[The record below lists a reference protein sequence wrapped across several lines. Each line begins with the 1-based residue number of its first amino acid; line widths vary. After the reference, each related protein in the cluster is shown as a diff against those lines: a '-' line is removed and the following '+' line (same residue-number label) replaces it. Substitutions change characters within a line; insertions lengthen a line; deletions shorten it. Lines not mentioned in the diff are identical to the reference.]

1 MMSVLRQQAQWK
13 GLSVASRPLGA
24 PRVPLNLLANP
35 LNQGG
40 KEGLGGIRMC
50 EKMGGICRGVKICEE
65 VLEEV

>member
-50 EKMGGICRGVKICEE
+50 EKMGGI
-65 VLEEV
+65 